1 MVTLRHD
8 VDLVVARLLVL
19 RTNTGL
25 FVANLVQLRRNLR
38 DGVIVVHEVLH
49 LQTALL
55 DFGHYLWQTQIVRF
69 AHQERDKLVQAVV
82 VLLCTTIQFQ
92 SAGLLNGSEHLV
104 VVVRTKW
111 YALQPHH
118 TAEIPL
124 ELFTSCIMSAWSEET
139 ITEKDILVVLHKI
152 AGSIDGVH
160 YLLDFLYVDVALLP
174 CKDVIAREQLVGNVI
189 ERCIMM
195 RHGIDLLVE
204 TRPALHIVQHL
215 VHVATES
222 YHHRQQLVFLHLA

>member
-1 MVTLRHD
+1 MITLGHD
-8 VDLVVARLLVL
+8 VDLVVARLFEL

-25 FVANLVQLRRNLR
+25 LVTNLVQFCRNLR
-38 DGVIVVHEVLH
+38 DGIIVVHEILH
-49 LQTALL
+49 LQTCLL
-55 DFGHYLWQTQIVRF
+55 DFSHYLWQTQIVRF
-69 AHQERDKLVQAVV
+69 THQKRDKLVQAVIV
-82 VLLCTTIQFQ
+82 FLCTTIQLQ
-92 SAGLLNGSEHLV
+92 STGLLNGSEHFV
-104 VVVRTKW
+104 IVVRTER

-124 ELFTSCIMSAWSEET
+124 ELFTSCIMSARTEET
-139 ITEKDILVVLHKI
+139 VTEKDILVVLHKI

-215 VHVATES
+215 VHVATEP
-222 YHHRQQLVFLHLA
+222 YHHWQ